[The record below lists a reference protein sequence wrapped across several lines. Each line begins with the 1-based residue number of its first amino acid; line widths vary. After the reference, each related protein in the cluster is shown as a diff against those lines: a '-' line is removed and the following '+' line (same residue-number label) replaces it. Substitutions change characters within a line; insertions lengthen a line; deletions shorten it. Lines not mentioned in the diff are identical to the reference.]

1 MRTSCLHYRCLLLL
15 ILTVISTC
23 SGTQD
28 KNKVPLEET
37 ITSHTFRPR
46 RADATVERIKLLRVP
61 PAFSISVF
69 ASGTGSPCMM
79 KGMSDVRIYVT
90 DTSMFGRR
98 VGFAQYIDGSLLV
111 SDDVTALSKTFRVNQ
126 LQGKTASYEK

>member
-79 KGMSDVRIYVT
+79 KGMSDVRIYVA

-98 VGFAQYIDGSLLV
+98 VDLRNISMVPCWSATMS
-111 SDDVTALSKTFRVNQ
+111 TASFIAFRVNKVQ
-126 LQGKTASYEK
+126 SKRTSYEK

>member
-15 ILTVISTC
+15 ILTVISTG
-23 SGTQD
+23 SGAQD

-37 ITSHTFRPR
+37 ITSHTFRLR
-46 RADATVERIKLLRVP
+46 RVDATAERIKLLRVP
-61 PAFSISVF
+61 PGFSIGVF

-79 KGMSDVRIYVT
+79 KGMCDVRIYVT

-98 VGFAQYIDGSLLV
+98 VGLAQYIDGSLLV
-111 SDDVTALSKTFRVNQ
+111 SDDVNGIIYRISSQSSTK
-126 LQGKTASYEK
+126 

>member
-46 RADATVERIKLLRVP
+46 RVDATVERIKLLRVP
-61 PAFSISVF
+61 PGFSIGVF
-69 ASGTGSPCMM
+69 ASGTGSPCMT
-79 KGMSDVRIYVT
+79 KGMSDCSDPEYLGNSLVNDLEEKIV
-90 DTSMFGRR
+90 
-98 VGFAQYIDGSLLV
+98 AQV
-111 SDDVTALSKTFRVNQ
+111 SS
-126 LQGKTASYEK
+126 